1 MSDDFDPS
9 TISWVMDEADL
20 DHLLLVIDECEEV
33 VFDVETT
40 GLNEHAVHGGRSNGG
55 VAARIS
61 LAQFT
66 LPCPE
71 DVGDPT
77 TFVLPLSHPDSPWR
91 TSWRRVL
98 TRVAEQ
104 IRGPVSREP
113 IFDPEDADLF
123 EQGFVSNTG
132 YWRRRFP
139 GVKDSVA
146 VHDLVAE
153 RALGERPE
161 GWSVDHKNRDRLDN
175 RRDNL
180 RYVTR
185 SGQMVNR
192 RAWGA
197 SGVRGV
203 YERPNGSFEAAVRRD
218 GERKYLGVFKSRD
231 EAADAVL
238 REVGDLSDPG
248 PEPIERT
255 SQGKPIVG
263 QNAKF
268 DTRWIAATTGV
279 SLSHL
284 IAWDTRISSHLLDE
298 TRSTSLKQ
306 RAPETFGIPPWNDH
320 DLTYPGASEDVPLI
334 ELGLYGARDTYWT
347 WRLAQNHR
355 YRMNLLDSEEPVGPE
370 EIEEARLGRLA
381 TYVSMPTVASLGV
394 IEERG
399 IALDE
404 SWVERTY
411 ASHEE
416 TRARLRERLIGRYD
430 LPGDPSFAPTS
441 KWFMAWADVAVD
453 AGDLRVAELTPTGR
467 PRWSKAVLTRQSR
480 RGYEVATDLLELRG
494 VEKRME
500 YLRSWM
506 EKVSPAGRIHATYN
520 AGSVVS
526 GRLSSS
532 DPNMQQV
539 TGLLKPAFIA
549 DEDRLFVDLDF
560 SQIELRVAAY
570 LSRSEAMLTAF
581 RNGDDLHTRL
591 ASAIVNK
598 PESEITKTERQAGKS
613 ANFGLLYGMGAR
625 GFREYAETVYGV
637 MFTEEEAAK
646 VHETYFETWDRLR
659 EWHLRSVERVRRDG
673 QVTSPIGRVR
683 RLPDI
688 WDGND
693 ERAAAAERAAIN
705 SPVQGL
711 ASDLMQMSAASIN
724 GLLPGVG
731 PVVGAEIVG
740 TVHDSILIEVPRED
754 WQAVGRECQHR
765 METITTLLPD
775 LFGIEF
781 DVPLKADGVVSRRW
795 GGEAIGEF

>member
-40 GLNEHAVHGGRSNGG
+40 GLDEHAVHGGRSNGG

-66 LPCPE
+66 LPCPD

-98 TRVAEQ
+98 SEVME
-104 IRGPVSREP
+104 
-113 IFDPEDADLF
+113 
-123 EQGFVSNTG
+123 
-132 YWRRRFP
+132 
-139 GVKDSVA
+139 
-146 VHDLVAE
+146 
-153 RALGERPE
+153 
-161 GWSVDHKNRDRLDN
+161 
-175 RRDNL
+175 
-180 RYVTR
+180 
-185 SGQMVNR
+185 
-192 RAWGA
+192 
-197 SGVRGV
+197 
-203 YERPNGSFEAAVRRD
+203 AVRA
-218 GERKYLGVFKSRD
+218 GE
-231 EAADAVL
+231 
-238 REVGDLSDPG
+238 
-248 PEPIERT
+248 
-255 SQGKPIVG
+255 KPLVG
-263 QNAKF
+263 QNVKF
-268 DTRWIAATTGV
+268 DTRWVAATTGV

-441 KWFMAWADVAVD
+441 KWFMAWADAAVD

-506 EKVSPAGRIHATYN
+506 EKVSPAGRMASC
-520 AGSVVS
+520 ASC
-526 GRLSSS
+526 
-532 DPNMQQV
+532 
-539 TGLLKPAFIA
+539 AFFT
-549 DEDRLFVDLDF
+549 L
-560 SQIELRVAAY
+560 
-570 LSRSEAMLTAF
+570 EA
-581 RNGDDLHTRL
+581 
-591 ASAIVNK
+591 
-598 PESEITKTERQAGKS
+598 
-613 ANFGLLYGMGAR
+613 
-625 GFREYAETVYGV
+625 
-637 MFTEEEAAK
+637 
-646 VHETYFETWDRLR
+646 
-659 EWHLRSVERVRRDG
+659 
-673 QVTSPIGRVR
+673 
-683 RLPDI
+683 
-688 WDGND
+688 
-693 ERAAAAERAAIN
+693 
-705 SPVQGL
+705 
-711 ASDLMQMSAASIN
+711 
-724 GLLPGVG
+724 
-731 PVVGAEIVG
+731 
-740 TVHDSILIEVPRED
+740 
-754 WQAVGRECQHR
+754 
-765 METITTLLPD
+765 
-775 LFGIEF
+775 
-781 DVPLKADGVVSRRW
+781 
-795 GGEAIGEF
+795 